1 MTNGTV
7 GTLAGTDGRTLTVKY
22 EGGEKKLVV
31 PQDVPIAYVEPG
43 KVDQLT
49 KGAKV
54 VVFPADDGKSARGVA
69 VGKDGFTPPM

>member
-7 GTLAGTDGRTLTVKY
+7 GTLSKANGRTLTVKY

-31 PQDVPIAYVEPG
+31 PEDVPIAYVEPG
-43 KVDQLT
+43 KKEQLT

-54 VVFPADDGKSARGVA
+54 VLFPADDGKSARGVA